1 MVFFIFLF
9 MIINFQLVLDV
20 AQITTPP
27 LRVISKNDPLSVPVT
42 TAEGEHKTIT
52 ELLIDELR
60 LAELKERQTGKMI
73 ATLCKNIHKFLS
85 FSPLWLA
92 LGNGIILESP
102 VSVSMDIGQLAARLC
117 SEFLALDTAEKY
129 HRIACEVAGFMDDD
143 LRSLHWVSTFTPSTS

>member
-1 MVFFIFLF
+1 

-73 ATLCKNIHKFLS
+73 ATLCKNIHKISYLFH
-85 FSPLWLA
+85 P
-92 LGNGIILESP
+92 I
-102 VSVSMDIGQLAARLC
+102 
-117 SEFLALDTAEKY
+117 
-129 HRIACEVAGFMDDD
+129 D
-143 LRSLHWVSTFTPSTS
+143 LL